1 MLYRWNKSLL
11 TPCLLDLSVTESCST
26 KFHGQKSLTGYS
38 PWGSKESD
46 TTEQLSTA
54 QQFVSFFLLT
64 VLSLFASNI
73 LRLKY
78 INIVKFSQRNCVC
91 NATLSSLIISLFW
104 SLCFQNYSNFL
115 LNCISMSFI
124 FLYLFTFNTSESLYL
139 KWVS

>member
-1 MLYRWNKSLL
+1 MLHRWNKSLL
-11 TPCLLDLSVTESCST
+11 TLCLLDLSVTESCST

-38 PWGSKESD
+38 PWGSKSQ
-46 TTEQLSTA
+46 TQLSNWHSTT
-54 QQFVSFFLLT
+54 VCFFLLT
-64 VLSLFASNI
+64 VLSLFASNV

-91 NATLSSLIISLFW
+91 NAPLSSLIISLFW

-124 FLYLFTFNTSESLYL
+124 FLYPFTFNTSESLYI
-139 KWVS
+139 KWIS